1 MHTKVHYVL
10 HPLSRT
16 PRMIDTFKRCSEP
29 SQLLPRHSRRCSMS
43 EKELATKTLLELLLA
58 NANGQDR
65 QGQGQVPCEGEHGV
79 PGHRA
84 PTDARALLEGLLPKP
99 PEATPSP
106 DQSASQDREAAV
118 AALVSVADAL
128 TASDNLEQA
137 RGQRRSPAAANPHR
151 TPQQDPEL
159 QLQPRKRARHGEAGP
174 GPGPGPSTST
184 LTSLPALCISEPVT
198 AALPAWLLPPVPQ
211 PQPQPPPSGV
221 YGGCVPLESLQQIT
235 QVNDAPH
242 CLRCL
247 CCLLTCHQLKL
258 SFTLLW
264 SVRRAW

>member
-1 MHTKVHYVL
+1 
-10 HPLSRT
+10 
-16 PRMIDTFKRCSEP
+16 
-29 SQLLPRHSRRCSMS
+29 MS

-58 NANGQDR
+58 DANGQDR

-128 TASDNLEQA
+128 TASDNLEQK

-159 QLQPRKRARHGEAGP
+159 QLQPRKRARHGEEGP

-198 AALPAWLLPPVPQ
+198 AALPAWVLPPVPQ